1 MNVLKEG
8 ETLRWAAAAILA
20 LALLTTPA
28 YSQGVTAS
36 IVGTITDATGAVL
49 PGVTVAA
56 TNEGTGLRREVFTN
70 ESGNYTIPLLPVGT
84 YSVETALPGFR
95 TEIRTGITLN
105 VDARARIDFSLQ
117 VGQLTESIEV
127 VSEAPL
133 VQTEDSSVGFVVDRR
148 KVTEL
153 PLNGRRFEQLVN
165 LVPGATMSVEGSL
178 NANRGLFNVVGQREV
193 TSSFIL
199 DGVDNI
205 DPVVRIYAYR
215 PSIDLIE
222 EFKVQTSAYAAEFGR
237 NSGAV
242 VNVTTKSGTN
252 TVHGAVWEFY
262 RGSALNAKNF
272 FDSPDKDI
280 PRQVK
285 NQFGAAVGGPIKSDK
300 TFFFV
305 LYEGLRAREAQTR
318 VGSVPPMAW
327 RQGDFS
333 ALSQQIMDPVTG
345 QPFPGNIIP
354 QDRFN
359 SNSRAILNY
368 LKADGKPSFPEP
380 NLRLS
385 EPNAAVNNYVGN
397 PVTEDDINDISIK
410 IDHQFNENLRASGRG
425 SYTRN
430 PIFDPYGDQIS
441 SNPSRRIDGYPTSSD
456 QFRTNI
462 GLSLTWTAST
472 STIVE
477 LRAGYSR
484 LNQPFKPLELG
495 PNELRA
501 FETARE
507 SFNPMQIQGLD
518 EIGRGGGFDR
528 AVNTYNYLGS
538 VTQIKGNH
546 TVKYGLD
553 VRRYLFNAFTGG
565 ASAFQFRSV
574 SRPGKTGFAFADFL
588 LGLPDGTNIGRG
600 NPQGHPRKFELAGY
614 IQDDWKVTPNLTIN
628 WGLRYEFYKRMIEEG
643 DRFSSFDPVTGQV
656 IVAGQGGE
664 GRSLVN
670 GDHNNFAP
678 RLGFAY
684 RPFGGS
690 DTVIKGG
697 TGVFYDNDERHNFSI
712 IVTYP
717 RFNFTV
723 FDDELFPLEFTPEG
737 AFPDEAA
744 LVRPTISVNGV
755 NRDFRDTY
763 SIHYNFG
770 IQHELV
776 PGLLLDTSYVGSKTN
791 RLKRNRRLNQPQL
804 INGVVGPRPYPS
816 FGRLRVAEWTG
827 SSNFHS
833 LQARIEKRFADGL
846 TFISSYTWGK
856 SLDNTG
862 GQGRGSSSTPQDSYN
877 LAAERGLSDFDV
889 RHVYRFSWVAELPFG
904 RGQSFGADIPD
915 AANFILGGWQFSG
928 ILTAQSGF
936 PLTPRLSGNNSGVF
950 IGSDRPHLVG
960 NPKLDNPDPIQW
972 INKAAYAMP
981 APNTFGNSARGTATS
996 DGIQTLDLTLAKAF
1010 DVTEGSRM
1018 QFRAEFFN
1026 VTNHPN
1032 FGFPNLTWNSGTFGA
1047 VGRTSTINRQIQL
1060 GLRYDF

>member
-1 MNVLKEG
+1 MSLIKKC
-8 ETLRWAAAAILA
+8 ETLRWASAAILA
-20 LALLTTPA
+20 LALLTTLA

-36 IVGTITDATGAVL
+36 IVGTISDATGAVL
-49 PGVTVAA
+49 PGVTVVA
-56 TNEGTGLRREVFTN
+56 TNEGTGLRREVFSN

-84 YSVETALPGFR
+84 YSVATELPGFR

-117 VGQLTESIEV
+117 VGQLTETIEV
-127 VSEAPL
+127 TSAAPL

-222 EFKVQTSAYAAEFGR
+222 EFKVQTSASAAEFGR

-252 TVHGAVWEFY
+252 ALHGAVWEFY

-272 FDSPDKDI
+272 FDPPDKDI

-285 NQFGAAVGGPIKSDK
+285 NQFGAAVGGPIKRDK

-318 VGSVPPMAW
+318 VGSVPPLAW
-327 RQGDFS
+327 RTGN
-333 ALSQQIMDPVTG
+333 LSSVSQPIIDPQTG
-345 QPFPGNIIP
+345 EPFPGNVIP

-359 SNSRAILNY
+359 SNSRAILDY
-368 LKADGKPSFPEP
+368 VKGDGKPSFPEP

-397 PVTEDDINDISIK
+397 PVTEDDINDVSIK
-410 IDHQFNENLRASGRG
+410 IDHQFNDNLRASGRG
-425 SYTRN
+425 SYTAN

-441 SNPSRRIDGYPTSSD
+441 SNPSRRIDGYPTSSN
-456 QFRTNI
+456 QYRTNI

-472 STIVE
+472 NTIVE

-501 FETARE
+501 FETART
-507 SFNPMQIQGLD
+507 SFNPINISGLN
-518 EIGRGGGFDR
+518 EIGRGGGFNR
-528 AVNTYNYLGS
+528 AVNTYNYLGN
-538 VTQIKGNH
+538 VTQIRGNH
-546 TVKYGLD
+546 TLKVGVD

-565 ASAFQFRSV
+565 ASSFTFRSV
-574 SRPGKTGFAFADFL
+574 SRSGQTGFAFADFL
-588 LGLPDGTNIGRG
+588 LGLPDSTNVRRG
-600 NPQGHPRKFELAGY
+600 DFQGHPRKFETALY
-614 IQDDWKVTPNLTIN
+614 IQDDWKATPNLTIN
-628 WGLRYEFYKRMIEEG
+628 WGLRYEFYKRMTEEG
-643 DRFSSFDPVTGQV
+643 DRYSSFDPATAQV
-656 IVAGQGGE
+656 IIAGQGGE
-664 GRSLVN
+664 GHSLVK

-690 DTVIKGG
+690 ETVIKGASG
-697 TGVFYDNDERHNFSI
+697 IFYDNDERHNFGI
-712 IVTYP
+712 ITTFP
-717 RFNFTV
+717 RATSAN
-723 FDDELFPLEFTPEG
+723 FDDKLFPLEFTPEG

-744 LVRPTISVNGV
+744 RVASVISLNSL

-763 SIHYNFG
+763 AIQWNFG
-770 IQHELV
+770 IQHELFA
-776 PGLLLDTSYVGSKTN
+776 GLLVDTSYVGSKTN
-791 RLKRNRRLNQPQL
+791 KLKRNRRLNQPQL
-804 INGVVGPRPYPS
+804 INGVVGPRPYPA
-816 FGRLRVAEWTG
+816 FGRLNQSQWTG
-827 SSNFHS
+827 QSNFHS
-833 LQARIEKRFADGL
+833 LQSRIEKRFADGL

-856 SLDNTG
+856 SIDNTG

-877 LAAERGLSDFDV
+877 LDGERGLSDFDV

-904 RGQSFGADIPD
+904 RGQAFGADIPD
-915 AANFILGGWQFSG
+915 AANFILGGWQFTG
-928 ILTAQSGF
+928 IFTAQSGF
-936 PLTPRLSGNNSGVF
+936 PLTPRLNIDNSGVL
-950 IGSDRPHLVG
+950 IRSDRPHLVG

-981 APNTFGNSARGTATS
+981 DRFTFGNSARGTATS

-1010 DVTEGSRM
+1010 DVTEGSRI

-1026 VTNHPN
+1026 ITNHPN
-1032 FGFPNLTWNSGTFGA
+1032 FGFPNLTWNTGSFGA

-1060 GLRYDF
+1060 ALRYEF

>member
-1 MNVLKEG
+1 MTTFNRAGAFRWSLVA
-8 ETLRWAAAAILA
+8 TLAFS
-20 LALLTTPA
+20 LLTVPATP
-28 YSQGVTAS
+28 QGVTAS
-36 IVGTITDATGAVL
+36 ILGTISDATGAVL
-49 PGVTVAA
+49 PGVTVVA
-56 TNEGTGLRREVFTN
+56 TNEGTGLRREVLTN
-70 ESGNYTIPLLPVGT
+70 ESGNYTIPLLPIGT
-84 YSVETALPGFR
+84 YSVETGLPGFR

-105 VDARARIDFSLQ
+105 VDARARIDFALQ
-117 VGQLTESIEV
+117 VGQLTETIEV
-127 VSEAPL
+127 TSEAPL
-133 VQTEDSSVGFVVDRR
+133 VATEDSSVGFVVDRR

-153 PLNGRRFEQLVN
+153 PLNGRKFEQLVN

-252 TVHGAVWEFY
+252 QFHGSVWEFY

-272 FDSPDKDI
+272 FDPADKDI

-285 NQFGAAVGGPIKSDK
+285 NQFGGAVGGPIKRDK
-300 TFFFV
+300 TFFFA
-305 LYEGLRAREAQTR
+305 LYEGLRSREAQTR

-333 ALSQQIMDPVTG
+333 ALSQPIMDPETG
-345 QPFPGNIIP
+345 QPFPGNMVP
-354 QDRFN
+354 QNRFN
-359 SNSRAILNY
+359 STSRAILGY
-368 LKADGKPSFPEP
+368 IKADGKPSFPEP
-380 NLRLS
+380 NRGVPATS
-385 EPNAAVNNYVGN
+385 SVNNYVGN
-397 PVTEDDINDISIK
+397 PVTEDDINDISVK
-410 IDHQFNENLRASGRG
+410 LDHQFSESVRVSGRG
-425 SYTRN
+425 SYTAN
-430 PIFDPYGDQIS
+430 PIFDSYGDQIS
-441 SNPSRRIDGYPTSSD
+441 SNPSRRIDGYPTSSN
-456 QFRTNI
+456 QYRTNI

-472 STIVE
+472 NMIVE

-495 PNELRA
+495 PDELRA
-501 FETARE
+501 FESPRT
-507 SFNPMQIQGLD
+507 SFNPVSIQGLD

-546 TVKYGLD
+546 TFKYGLD

-574 SRPGKTGFAFADFL
+574 SRAGQTGFAFADFL
-588 LGLPDGTNIGRG
+588 LGLPDSTNVGRG
-600 NPQGHPRKFELAGY
+600 DAQGHPRKFELAGY
-614 IQDDWKVTPNLTIN
+614 IQDDWKATPNLTIN
-628 WGLRYEFYKRMIEEG
+628 WGLRYEFYKRMVEEG
-643 DRFSSFDPVTGQV
+643 DRFSSFDPETGQL
-656 IVAGQGGE
+656 IIASQGGE

-678 RLGFAY
+678 RFGFAY
-684 RPFGGS
+684 RPFGGAQ
-690 DTVIKGG
+690 TVIKSG
-697 TGVFYDNDERHNFSI
+697 TGIFYDNDERHNFSI
-712 IVTYP
+712 IVNHP
-717 RFNFTV
+717 RFTFTQ
-723 FDDELFPLEFTPEG
+723 FDDKLFPLVFTPTG
-737 AFPDEAA
+737 AFPDAA
-744 LVRPTISVNGV
+744 ARVASVTNVNGV
-755 NRDFRDTY
+755 SRDFRDTY
-763 SIHYNFG
+763 SIQWNLG

-776 PGLLLDTSYVGSKTN
+776 SGLLVDTSYVGSKTN
-791 RLKRNRRLNQPQL
+791 KLKRNRFFNQPQL
-804 INGVVGPRPYPS
+804 TNGVVGPRPYPA
-816 FGRLRVAEWTG
+816 FGRLRLAEWTG

-833 LQARIEKRFADGL
+833 LQARVEKRFADGL

-856 SLDNTG
+856 SIDNTG
-862 GQGRGSSSTPQDSYN
+862 GQGRGSSSTPQNSYD

-904 RGQSFGADIPD
+904 RGQAFGADIPT
-915 AANFILGGWQFSG
+915 AANFILGGWTFSG
-928 ILTAQSGF
+928 IFGAQSGF
-936 PLTPRLSGNNSGVF
+936 PLTPRLNGDNSGVL
-950 IGSDRPHLVG
+950 IRSDRPHLIG
-960 NPKLDNPDPIQW
+960 DPKLSNPDPNTGW

-981 APNTFGNSARGTATS
+981 ARNTFGNSARGTATS
-996 DGIQTLDLTLAKAF
+996 DGIQTVDLTLAKGF
-1010 DVTEGSRM
+1010 EVTEGSRV

-1026 VTNHPN
+1026 ALNHPN

-1060 GLRYDF
+1060 GLRYEF